1 MAPGSTASMAARS
14 GSSLFARRR
23 RSRAGSAAHLQSGRR
38 TRADSVRGGGARLD
52 RDRRRRAPLGRY
64 SAAGGATAP
73 SRSGNAAISLDH
85 LARQSPRGGLA
96 RVLLHQR
103 HRHASLLEPGCG
115 VQAANA
121 RANHHRGR
129 LRRADGCKQR
139 GTADGEA
146 HDELKCLLTD
156 RYISCCPDGG
166 GDTLIAVDSSGL
178 ALRLLGADGTEAWS
192 FTGSGCAACGIPAAG
207 AELLADIKHRAE
219 DAEAEV
225 RSYQQR
231 GWLGKSA
238 EFSKVAETLWE
249 HHEALLAQLA
259 PTRLQRL
266 RSGRRAGGLRAAR
279 GGKTEHGRLA
289 AEGLLASQHA
299 ILDGFL
305 TDTSELR
312 AWVRTLRGRGEL
324 HPGEGVSRGAQP
336 ASRGDLMR
344 WCHFRLGTGRVPAR
358 LPEQAGYAGARD
370 PGLARG

>member
-1 MAPGSTASMAARS
+1 MAA
-14 GSSLFARRR
+14 A
-23 RSRAGSAAHLQSGRR
+23 
-38 TRADSVRGGGARLD
+38 
-52 RDRRRRAPLGRY
+52 
-64 SAAGGATAP
+64 
-73 SRSGNAAISLDH
+73 
-85 LARQSPRGGLA
+85 
-96 RVLLHQR
+96 
-103 HRHASLLEPGCG
+103 
-115 VQAANA
+115 
-121 RANHHRGR
+121 
-129 LRRADGCKQR
+129 
-139 GTADGEA
+139 
-146 HDELKCLLTD
+146 
-156 RYISCCPDGG
+156 
-166 GDTLIAVDSSGL
+166 TLIAVDSSGL

-207 AELLADIKHRAE
+207 AELLADIKHQAE

-266 RSGRRAGGLRAAR
+266 RSGRRAGGSRAAR
-279 GGKTEHGRLA
+279 GSKTEHGRLA

-324 HPGEGVSRGAQP
+324 HPGEVSRGAQP

-344 WCHFRLGTGRVPAR
+344 WCHSDSAPAECLRDFLSRLDTLVLEIQGLLAAELADVDLLASKPSHHALSRRCAR
-358 LPEQAGYAGARD
+358 AVSLEGSLPQAGCDPTPPLPLPLTQRHEIQATCYPAGGRGYVRNLDD
-370 PGLARG
+370 PRRTRTWPIPLMSHTSAAHEPHLCRS